1 MTALAYF
8 LPFLKVQRENIQE
21 SKEEKTMLKTSTGC
35 CWWTFLSRGIIAV
48 LFGAAAILQQGIALE
63 LLVLLVAAF
72 FFVDGVLS
80 IIASYG
86 ARRAETR
93 WWIALLAG
101 PVRITIGIVA
111 ALWPQAGL
119 STVISLFAGWA
130 LITGALEIDAAIR
143 LRRVIAGECFLGF
156 CGIISLLSGVIL
168 VASPEIGVA
177 ALVWILGIYGIFF
190 GIFLLSLGFKL
201 KREYAPRSISFA
213 DPVT

>member
-1 MTALAYF
+1 MA
-8 LPFLKVQRENIQE
+8 
-21 SKEEKTMLKTSTGC
+21 KTCTE
-35 CWWTFLSRGIIAV
+35 CWWSFLSRGIIAV
-48 LFGAAAILQQGIALE
+48 LFGVAAILHQGLALE
-63 LLVLLVAAF
+63 LLVLLMAAF

-80 IIASYG
+80 IIASFG
-86 ARRAETR
+86 ARGAETR
-93 WWIALLAG
+93 WWISLLAG

-111 ALWPQAGL
+111 ALWPQATL
-119 STVISLFAGWA
+119 STVISMFAGWA

-143 LRRVIAGECFLGF
+143 LRRVIAGEYFLGF

-168 VASPEIGVA
+168 VASPEISVA

-201 KREYAPRSISFA
+201 KREFAPRRISFA